1 MRSLGVKETWRRS
14 TPALL
19 GEMKLKLEEDDSALH
34 RVAEV
39 HQVARKKL
47 CGSHYQ
53 KDSENEQDVD
63 QSQLKNA

>member
-1 MRSLGVKETWRRS
+1 
-14 TPALL
+14 
-19 GEMKLKLEEDDSALH
+19 MKLKLEEDDSALH

-47 CGSHYQ
+47 CGSNYQ

>member
-1 MRSLGVKETWRRS
+1 
-14 TPALL
+14 
-19 GEMKLKLEEDDSALH
+19 MKLKLEEDDSALH

-47 CGSHYQ
+47 CRSHYQ
-53 KDSENEQDVD
+53 KDSENEQDGD